1 MATKKPPRPRHPDV
15 DKAWEKYKRL
25 ITWWAEK
32 CRKVFGGQK
41 EYYISELYMKLNN
54 DLWLFDPDRGV
65 KFTTYFGSNLYGY
78 LYRIVRL
85 ESEAE
90 MATWAG
96 TYTRNKTSFKCK
108 VFSEQCCNIDQLE
121 FKDRRDYYNWVHDI
135 IEEIGGREEAWYWL
149 TFNISARSIDII
161 HRRLVLGHTL
171 EEIGKHYN
179 VTRERI
185 RQLEFLAMA
194 TIKERFGNNKK
205 IETLIK
211 RYGLKFKD

>member
-1 MATKKPPRPRHPDV
+1 MATKQPPRPRHPDV
-15 DKAWEKYKRL
+15 DKAWEQHHKLLKYWASKCKR
-25 ITWWAEK
+25 I
-32 CRKVFGGQK
+32 FGGHVNT
-41 EYYISELYMKLNN
+41 YLSELYIKLNN
-54 DLWLFDPDRGV
+54 DLWLFDPTRGV
-65 KFTTYFGSNLYGY
+65 KFSTYFSTQILGY

-96 TYTRNKTSFKCK
+96 THSRSKTSFKCK
-108 VFSEQCCNIDQLE
+108 VFSEQCCNIDQQE
-121 FKDRRDYYNWVHDI
+121 FKDQRDYYNWVHDM

-149 TFNISARSIDII
+149 TFNLSARSIEIL
-161 HRRLVLGHTL
+161 HRRCVLGHTL
-171 EEIGKHYN
+171 AEIGDHYG

-194 TIKERFGNNKK
+194 TIKDRFGNNKK
-205 IETLIK
+205 LELLMK

>member
-1 MATKKPPRPRHPDV
+1 MAKKQPPRPRHPDV
-15 DKAWEKYKRL
+15 DKAWEQHHKLLKYWASKCKR
-25 ITWWAEK
+25 I
-32 CRKVFGGQK
+32 FGGHVNT
-41 EYYISELYMKLNN
+41 YLSELYIKLNN
-54 DLWLFDPDRGV
+54 DLWLFDPSRGV
-65 KFTTYFGSNLYGY
+65 KFSTYFSTQILGY

-96 TYTRNKTSFKCK
+96 VYSKSKTSFKCK
-108 VFSEQCCNIDQLE
+108 VFSEQCCNIDQQE
-121 FKDRRDYYNWVHDI
+121 YKDKRDYYNWVHDM

-161 HRRLVLGHTL
+161 HRRFVLGHTL
-171 EEIGKHYN
+171 AEIGDHYK

>member
-1 MATKKPPRPRHPDV
+1 MAKKQPPRPRHPDV
-15 DKAWEKYKRL
+15 DKAWEQHHKLLKYWASKCKR
-25 ITWWAEK
+25 I
-32 CRKVFGGQK
+32 FGGHVNT
-41 EYYISELYMKLNN
+41 YLSELYIKLNN
-54 DLWLFDPDRGV
+54 DLWLFDPSRGV
-65 KFTTYFGSNLYGY
+65 KFSTYFSTQILGY

-96 TYTRNKTSFKCK
+96 VYSKSKTSFKCK
-108 VFSEQCCNIDQLE
+108 VFSEQCCNIDQQE
-121 FKDRRDYYNWVHDI
+121 FKDKRDYYNWVHDM

-161 HRRLVLGHTL
+161 HRRFVLGHTL
-171 EEIGKHYN
+171 EEIGRHYN

>member
-1 MATKKPPRPRHPDV
+1 MAKKQPPRPRHPDV
-15 DKAWEKYKRL
+15 DKAWEQHHKLLKYWASKCKR
-25 ITWWAEK
+25 I
-32 CRKVFGGQK
+32 FGGQVNT
-41 EYYISELYMKLNN
+41 YLSELYIKLNN
-54 DLWLFDPDRGV
+54 DLWLFDPSRGV
-65 KFTTYFGSNLYGY
+65 KFSTYFSTQILGY

-96 TYTRNKTSFKCK
+96 VYSKSKTSFKCK
-108 VFSEQCCNIDQLE
+108 VFSEQCCNIDQQE
-121 FKDRRDYYNWVHDI
+121 FKDKRDYYNWVHDM

-161 HRRLVLGHTL
+161 HRRFVLGHTL
-171 EEIGKHYN
+171 EEIGRHYN

>member
-1 MATKKPPRPRHPDV
+1 MAKKQPPRPRHPDV
-15 DKAWEKYKRL
+15 DKAWEQHHKLLKYWASKCKR
-25 ITWWAEK
+25 I
-32 CRKVFGGQK
+32 FGGHVNT
-41 EYYISELYMKLNN
+41 YLSELYIKLNN
-54 DLWLFDPDRGV
+54 DLWLFDPSRGV
-65 KFTTYFGSNLYGY
+65 KFSTYFSTQILGY

-96 TYTRNKTSFKCK
+96 VYSKSKTSFKCK
-108 VFSEQCCNIDQLE
+108 VFSEQCCNIDQQE
-121 FKDRRDYYNWVHDI
+121 FKDKRDYYNWVHDM

-161 HRRLVLGHTL
+161 HRRFVLGHTL
-171 EEIGKHYN
+171 EEIGRHYN

-194 TIKERFGNNKK
+194 TIKERFGNNAK
-205 IETLIK
+205 IEKLIK

>member
-1 MATKKPPRPRHPDV
+1 MAKKQPPRPRHPDV
-15 DKAWEKYKRL
+15 DKAWEQHHKLLKYWASKCKR
-25 ITWWAEK
+25 I
-32 CRKVFGGQK
+32 FGGHVNT
-41 EYYISELYMKLNN
+41 YLSELYIKLNN
-54 DLWLFDPDRGV
+54 DLWLFDPSRGV
-65 KFTTYFGSNLYGY
+65 KFSTYFSTQILGY

-96 TYTRNKTSFKCK
+96 TYSKSKTSFKCK
-108 VFSEQCCNIDQLE
+108 VFSEQCCNIDRQE
-121 FKDRRDYYNWVHDI
+121 YKDKRDYYNWVHDM